1 MQDPYTHPT
10 GIKIPKA
17 QVQTRVYYNDYLTRL
32 QELAINM
39 FDWKGLPPEI
49 DVRFLELTLF
59 ATGMAVFYHDDLA
72 DRYVALSTMIGG
84 QLDIYQVP
92 KRRRAY
98 AVNGYNKELTDR
110 DSVLIFNNYLREPDF
125 PTLEIFASKLTE
137 IDRSLDTNVKTQK
150 FPVLIKAAESQRMTM
165 VNLFKKYEGNE
176 PMIMAAPALDL
187 DNITTLNTG
196 APFVADKLWD
206 LKRQTWREAME
217 FLGIETVADKN
228 AHVLEDEVSANL
240 GYTHAQRFVRL
251 NMRRQAC
258 ESINRMFGLD
268 VWVDFRSDI
277 NAVYNQ
283 TTESP
288 QAALEKKEVE
298 ERERLYDPGPMDN

>member
-1 MQDPYTHPT
+1 MSNPMTRPA
-10 GIKIPKA
+10 GIKIPKS
-17 QVQTRVYYNDYLTRL
+17 QVQNRVYYNDYLRRL

-39 FDWKGLPPEI
+39 FEWKGLPPEI

-59 ATGMAVFYHDDLA
+59 ATGMAVFYYDEVA
-72 DRYVALSTMIGG
+72 ERYIALSTMIGG

-98 AVNGYNKELTDR
+98 AVNGYQKELTDHN
-110 DSVLIFNNYLREPDF
+110 SVLIFNNYLREPDF

-137 IDRSLDTNVKTQK
+137 IDRSLDTNVMSQK
-150 FPVLIKAAESQRMTM
+150 FPIVIKASESQRLSLE
-165 VNLFKKYEGNE
+165 NLFKKYAGNQ
-176 PMIMAAPALDL
+176 PMIMAAPSLDL

-196 APFVADKLWD
+196 APYVSDKLWD

-258 ESINRMFGLD
+258 DAINRMFGLN
-268 VWVDFRSDI
+268 VWVDFRSDL
-277 NAVYNQ
+277 NAVYNE
-283 TTESP
+283 TTEKP
-288 QAALEKKEVE
+288 QAALEKKEVQ
-298 ERERLYDPGPMDN
+298 ERERIYNSSSLDR